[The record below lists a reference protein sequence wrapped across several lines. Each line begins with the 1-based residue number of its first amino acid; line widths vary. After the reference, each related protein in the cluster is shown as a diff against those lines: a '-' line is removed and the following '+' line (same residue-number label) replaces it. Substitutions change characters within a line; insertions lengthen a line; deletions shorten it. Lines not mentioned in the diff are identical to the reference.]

1 MITMGFHPRKYHVTL
16 LGATGFTATFVAQI
30 LTTTLASET
39 RWLIAGRNPDKL
51 ARLRDSL
58 RELSPRGPVPGMPFV
73 SNSRL

>member
-1 MITMGFHPRKYHVTL
+1 MGFYARQYDVAL

-30 LTTTLASET
+30 LMTTLASET
-39 RWLIAGRNPDKL
+39 RWLIAGRNSEKL

-58 RELSPRGPVPGMPFV
+58 KELGPKGPVPGMPFV